1 MFVLCFYL
9 SYIFGYLKFQ
19 KSRAPR
25 NRKLGITGV
34 FKTSTSWHT
43 YCAPFILIIKY
54 YLKYLQYNIPNN
66 LLWYF
71 QLLVRKIRRRLAL
84 IYRALGDED
93 QYNTHIRL
101 ANQTDSALGLNCGA
115 CGEVFGLEPD
125 SLEALPCAHILHAR

>member
-1 MFVLCFYL
+1 MFYL
-9 SYIFGYLKFQ
+9 
-19 KSRAPR
+19 
-25 NRKLGITGV
+25 KL
-34 FKTSTSWHT
+34 
-43 YCAPFILIIKY
+43 PFL
-54 YLKYLQYNIPNN
+54 
-66 LLWYF
+66 

-125 SLEALPCAHILHAR
+125 SLEVLPCAHILHARLVCLDIAKCCKKYLYEFRHSFY